1 MKVKL
6 FTDGSAKGNPNGPG
20 GYGAIL
26 QYTDNNGMLHEK
38 EFSAGYK
45 QTTNNRMEL
54 LGVITGLEA
63 LKVPCEVEV
72 YSDSKYVIDA
82 FNQKWIEGWVK
93 NGWRTSTKSP
103 VKNIDLWKRLIE
115 LVHNHKVSFIWVKG
129 HNGHPENER
138 CDKLA
143 VKAASGN
150 NLLEDVIEEIEE
162 K

>member
-1 MKVKL
+1 
-6 FTDGSAKGNPNGPG
+6 
-20 GYGAIL
+20 
-26 QYTDNNGMLHEK
+26 
-38 EFSAGYK
+38 
-45 QTTNNRMEL
+45 MEL

-82 FNQKWIEGWVK
+82 FNQKWVESWIK

-138 CDKLA
+138 CDRLA

-150 NLLEDVIEEIEE
+150 NLLEDVIGEVEE

>member
-150 NLLEDVIEEIEE
+150 NLLEDVIEEIE
-162 K
+162 